1 MEAESHP
8 EDDSAVV
15 AATNAVEAE
24 ADKSQDEEEG
34 HNASIAGRKS
44 RNESPA
50 SVEVVPALSELDI
63 GVSSEVI
70 HQIQQE
76 AEAAAERE
84 AEEEEEVAAESE
96 GEAEDIDEDGEV
108 GESGHSLASTSLSTL
123 NDGESTSPEDAIRKQ
138 EMFARALAVFDA
150 NYEGRP
156 GKASP
161 DGFGED
167 YPITYREIVEDEDEE
182 LTRTE
187 ERTLK
192 LQKQAKEEVT
202 RQKLEAIHARL
213 EQERLMRGGWMADI
227 ALRQE
232 LEGMQKRSQELE
244 ASRRK
249 LEQQLQAMMLESQQ
263 EEALRVLGPML
274 SQQEIEMQEEERLW
288 AEREVLMQ
296 QKNWEQ
302 LEVLAQETG
311 NQAILQQSLDAAFQA
326 HQELLQRMQQG
337 TSAPNSRIQSRGS
350 DHQSFNL

>member
-138 EMFARALAVFDA
+138 EMFARALAVFGA
-150 NYEGRP
+150 NFEGRP
-156 GKASP
+156 GK
-161 DGFGED
+161 D

-213 EQERLMRGGWMADI
+213 EQERLMRGGWMPDI

-244 ASRRK
+244 ARRRK

-326 HQELLQRMQQG
+326 HQELLQRIQQG

-350 DHQSFNL
+350 DHQSLTYER

>member
-1 MEAESHP
+1 
-8 EDDSAVV
+8 
-15 AATNAVEAE
+15 
-24 ADKSQDEEEG
+24 
-34 HNASIAGRKS
+34 
-44 RNESPA
+44 
-50 SVEVVPALSELDI
+50 
-63 GVSSEVI
+63 
-70 HQIQQE
+70 
-76 AEAAAERE
+76 
-84 AEEEEEVAAESE
+84 
-96 GEAEDIDEDGEV
+96 
-108 GESGHSLASTSLSTL
+108 
-123 NDGESTSPEDAIRKQ
+123 
-138 EMFARALAVFDA
+138 
-150 NYEGRP
+150 
-156 GKASP
+156 
-161 DGFGED
+161 
-167 YPITYREIVEDEDEE
+167 

-213 EQERLMRGGWMADI
+213 EQERLMRGGWMPDI

-244 ASRRK
+244 ARRRK

-326 HQELLQRMQQG
+326 HQELLQRIQQG

-350 DHQSFNL
+350 DHQSLTYER

>member
-1 MEAESHP
+1 M
-8 EDDSAVV
+8 
-15 AATNAVEAE
+15 
-24 ADKSQDEEEG
+24 
-34 HNASIAGRKS
+34 
-44 RNESPA
+44 
-50 SVEVVPALSELDI
+50 
-63 GVSSEVI
+63 
-70 HQIQQE
+70 QQE
-76 AEAAAERE
+76 AEIEVE
-84 AEEEEEVAAESE
+84 EEEEEVAAESE

-138 EMFARALAVFDA
+138 EMFARALAVFGA
-150 NYEGRP
+150 NFEGRP
-156 GKASP
+156 GK
-161 DGFGED
+161 D

-244 ASRRK
+244 ARRRK

-326 HQELLQRMQQG
+326 HQELLQRIQQG

-350 DHQSFNL
+350 DHQSLTYER